1 MVGKWV
7 KAAFLV
13 ILGIIVFYYA
23 DKLVEELRT
32 TLEDRFEIAFEWVWD
47 LLRILLWVLVAWLFV
62 DAALVIALSFS
73 EHRYSLSDVIKRL
86 DRLEMSMAP
95 GRQALTPSAPEEA
108 EPVTA
113 EPVEEEVPPPPGS

>member
-1 MVGKWV
+1 M

-23 DKLVEELRT
+23 DKLVEDLRT
-32 TLEDRFEIAFEWVWD
+32 TLEHRFEIAFEWVWD

-73 EHRYSLSDVIKRL
+73 EHRYSLSDVMKRL
-86 DRLEMSMAP
+86 DRLEMRMAP
-95 GRQALTPSAPEEA
+95 SQQAPAASAPEEA

>member
-95 GRQALTPSAPEEA
+95 GRQAPTPSAPEEA